1 MTARPSV
8 AMPSSWAMT
17 AAVRG
22 WSPVI
27 ISGRM
32 PARLRPRHGVL
43 RFGARRI
50 DHADQPGEHQVL
62 FDALVRRAACSASAS
77 SGSQRAGDAE
87 RAQRL
92 TGERFVDLQDLRA
105 ARGASAAADRR
116 RPPRSCTA
124 SGARRARPW

>member
-1 MTARPSV
+1 
-8 AMPSSWAMT
+8 MPSSWAIT

-32 PARLRPRHGVL
+32 PARLRACDGVPG
-43 RFGARRI
+43 FGARRI

-62 FDALVRRAACSASAS
+62 FDTLVRMRGVLGKGVAGQPS
-77 SGSQRAGDAE
+77 AGDAE

-92 TGERFVDLQDLRA
+92 AGERFVRLQDLCA
-105 ARGASAAADRR
+105 ARRR
-116 RPPRSCTA
+116 QRPPLLADELRRCTA
-124 SGARRARPW
+124 SGARRARPS